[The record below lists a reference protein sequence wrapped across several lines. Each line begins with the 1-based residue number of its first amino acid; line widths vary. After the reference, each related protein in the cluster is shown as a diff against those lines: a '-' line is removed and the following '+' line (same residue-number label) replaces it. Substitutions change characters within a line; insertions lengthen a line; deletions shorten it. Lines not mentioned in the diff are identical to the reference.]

1 MDLDEK
7 LIEMSRS
14 GLFWRLGMGWRTWME
29 EKGGGTGAEVC
40 IYEKGESENEIW
52 QAAGQAR
59 TSKSSRAGKQTLQTQ
74 LLQPQLGPCIQ
85 TAQN

>member
-14 GLFWRLGMGWRTWME
+14 GLFWRLGMGWQTWME
-29 EKGGGTGAEVC
+29 EKGGGTGAEAC

-59 TSKSSRAGKQTLQTQ
+59 TSQVRALESKRCKHSFCNHNLARAFK
-74 LLQPQLGPCIQ
+74 LLR
-85 TAQN
+85 N